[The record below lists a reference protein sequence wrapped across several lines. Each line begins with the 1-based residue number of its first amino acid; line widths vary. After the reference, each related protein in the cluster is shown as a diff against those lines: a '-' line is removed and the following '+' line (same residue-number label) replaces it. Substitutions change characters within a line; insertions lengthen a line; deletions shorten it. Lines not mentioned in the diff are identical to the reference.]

1 MESHMKTNRK
11 AFTLIELLVVI
22 AIIALLIG
30 ILLPALGKARASARQ
45 IKDSTQVRGVHQGM
59 VLFANNN
66 NDSYPIPSR
75 LDRGNTTLTAASG
88 KDDLGGVMSV
98 LLFNGFFSPELAVSP
113 AEQGSYISAITNYA
127 LSSPANAFNAAQAL
141 WDPSF
146 RGSSAEPGFAN
157 VTGGAG
163 GRGLTL
169 VGPTAT
175 QPAAYP
181 TGHNSYAF
189 MPFFGN
195 RASKWSNTFQANEAI
210 MGNRGPGYNIALQNS
225 NPVSSLITETLPT
238 GFQSAAKSN
247 NSTTL
252 AIHGGRSTW
261 EGNIAY
267 NDNHVTFETRPDPEN
282 NPWNFTGTTLPP
294 GQRSKP
300 DNLFISEDDEDLIGD
315 SYPANS
321 TATIFGVATTET
333 LTGTNPLR
341 NANNYLKTWVVSTVV
356 ATPGQAA
363 RTTAINLVTD

>member
-1 MESHMKTNRK
+1 MNTNRK
-11 AFTLIELLVVI
+11 GNKGFTLIELLVVI

-75 LDRGNTTLTAASG
+75 LDRGDTTLTPTSA

-113 AEQGSYISAITNYA
+113 AEQGAYISAITNYA
-127 LSSPANAFNAAQAL
+127 LSSPANARTPAQAL

-146 RGSSAEPGFAN
+146 RGSSAENGFAN

-163 GRGLTL
+163 NKATGVLA
-169 VGPTAT
+169 PTGT

-210 MGNRGPGYNIALQNS
+210 MGNRGPGYTVVVQNN
-225 NPVSSLITETLPT
+225 NPVSQLVTEPANSPT
-238 GFQSAAKSN
+238 GFQSAMKSSA
-247 NSTTL
+247 STTL

-282 NPWNFTGTTLPP
+282 NPWNFTGTTLPA
-294 GQRSKP
+294 GQKSKP
-300 DNLFISEDDEDLIGD
+300 DNMFQSEDDEDLTTD
-315 SYPANS
+315 SYNS
-321 TATIFGVATTET
+321 NTSTFGQASTET

-341 NANNYLKTWVVSTVV
+341 NANNYLKTWTVQSV
-356 ATPGQAA
+356 AQVAGQAA
-363 RTTAINLVTD
+363 RTTAVNFVVD

>member
-1 MESHMKTNRK
+1 MKTNRK

-75 LDRGNTTLTAASG
+75 LDRGNTTLTPTSA

-113 AEQGSYISAITNYA
+113 AEQGSSYIQAITNYA
-127 LSSPANAFNAAQAL
+127 LSSPANAVTAAQAL

-146 RGSSAEPGFAN
+146 RGSSAENGFGN

-163 GRGLTL
+163 NKP
-169 VGPTAT
+169 VGVAPIQT

-195 RASKWSNTFQANEAI
+195 RASKWQNTFQANEAI
-210 MGNRGPGYNIALQNS
+210 MGNRGPGYAIALQNN
-225 NPVSSLITETLPT
+225 NPVSSLVTETLPT
-238 GFQSAAKSN
+238 GFQSALKSN

-300 DNLFISEDDEDLIGD
+300 DNLFASEDD
-315 SYPANS
+315 ANLTQNFDQNTS
-321 TATIFGVATTET
+321 GFGVANTEN

-341 NANNYLKTWVVSTVV
+341 NSNNYLKTWTVSTVL

-363 RTTAINLVTD
+363 RTTAINLVLD

>member
-1 MESHMKTNRK
+1 MKTNRK
-11 AFTLIELLVVI
+11 GFTLIELLVVI

-75 LDRGNTTLTAASG
+75 LDRGDTTLTPASG

-113 AEQGSYISAITNYA
+113 AEQGAYISAITNYA
-127 LSSPANAFNAAQAL
+127 LSAPANARTPAQAL

-163 GRGLTL
+163 NRGTT
-169 VGPTAT
+169 VVTPTGA

-195 RASKWSNTFQANEAI
+195 RAAKWSNTFQANEAI
-210 MGNRGPGYNIALQNS
+210 LGNRGPSYSIQIQNN
-225 NPVSSLITETLPT
+225 NPVSQFPVSGDGAPT
-238 GFQSAAKSN
+238 GFQAAQKGSS
-247 NSTTL
+247 STTL
-252 AIHGGRSTW
+252 AIHGGRTTW

-282 NPWNFTGTTLPP
+282 NPWNFTGTTLPA
-294 GQRSKP
+294 GQKSKP
-300 DNLFISEDDEDLIGD
+300 DNLFVSEDDEDLVGD
-315 SYPANS
+315 SLPANS
-321 TATIFGVATTET
+321 AATTFGAYATET
-333 LTGTNPLR
+333 LTGVNPLR
-341 NANNYLKTWVVSTVV
+341 NANNFLKTWVVNGVN
-356 ATPGQAA
+356 PGTGQGA
-363 RTTAINLVTD
+363 RTTNITFVVD

>member
-1 MESHMKTNRK
+1 MKTNRK
-11 AFTLIELLVVI
+11 GFTLIELLVVI

-75 LDRGNTTLTAASG
+75 LDRGDTTLTPTSG

-113 AEQGSYISAITNYA
+113 AEQGAYIAAITNYA
-127 LSSPANAFNAAQAL
+127 LSAPGNARTPAQAL

-146 RGSSAEPGFAN
+146 RGSSAEFGFAN
-157 VTGGAG
+157 VTGGGGNRAAG
-163 GRGLTL
+163 APVAPG
-169 VGPTAT
+169 A

-195 RASKWSNTFQANEAI
+195 RQAKWSNTFQANEAVI
-210 MGNRGPGYNIALQNS
+210 GNRGPAYD
-225 NPVSSLITETLPT
+225 VTLPANDPISQLVSTGESTNT
-238 GFQSAAKSN
+238 GFESALKSSR
-247 NSTTL
+247 STTL
-252 AIHGGRSTW
+252 AIHGGRTTW

-282 NPWNFTGTTLPP
+282 NPWNFTGRPA
-294 GQRSKP
+294 GQRSKA
-300 DNLFISEDDEDLIGD
+300 DNLFFSEDDANITGGPTRD
-315 SYPANS
+315 SS
-321 TATIFGVATTET
+321 SFGVASVDNLTTA
-333 LTGTNPLR
+333 TNPLR
-341 NANNYLKTWVVSTVV
+341 NSNNYLKTWVVATVSPT
-356 ATPGQAA
+356 ANNA
-363 RTTAINLVTD
+363 RTTAINFVVD

>member
-146 RGSSAEPGFAN
+146 RGSSAEPGFAQ

-169 VGPTAT
+169 VGPTAA

-210 MGNRGPGYNIALQNS
+210 MGNRGPGYNIALQNN
-225 NPVSSLITETLPT
+225 NPVSSLITETNLPT
-238 GFQSAAKSN
+238 GFQSAMKSS

-282 NPWNFTGTTLPP
+282 NPWNFTGTTLPA

-300 DNLFISEDDEDLIGD
+300 DNLFASEDD
-315 SYPANS
+315 ANLTGGFDANAS
-321 TATIFGVATTET
+321 AFGVALTET

-341 NANNYLKTWVVSTVV
+341 NSNNYLKTWVVSTVV